1 MAVCNIFNT
10 LKNTTGTFLT
20 FSQYMEDLTMAKSS
34 NGTYKVVPS
43 KFVAI
48 EYKNPTYNNTTFP
61 KLFTEYLENGI
72 AVYKN
77 EGNDNYSSNIRNI
90 FKSLFWDTIQS
101 KLSIPNDCIH
111 YIGDINIQSYNE
123 VDGMGY
129 SEIYCHIPN
138 EAPKVNYELIYE
150 EIKEGGVINIPNF
163 DENRNPV
170 YLEGFEDQ
178 PTYEL
183 SDSYTYLGNREY
195 AFKEDGIDK
204 RVQEYN
210 INLVIVLY
218 NVITDTQTIED
229 IPLGIYITGLIKNDK
244 TIGNTITKYVS
255 DDSVYNAGT
264 SYGLRIC
271 SRYIASSIKDK
282 ITVKETQ
289 VTDDN
294 YIQLSKALSEMSIS
308 QTKMD
313 EVVNNI
319 ANYDK
324 NFKETLANIKNN
336 QVNVPYIRE
345 YSGEQHWFVN
355 GKDMG
360 ALNIT
365 IATAD
370 NASIE
375 NLWKIE

>member
-1 MAVCNIFNT
+1 MAVCNIFNK

-43 KFVAI
+43 KFVAL
-48 EYKNPTYNNTTFP
+48 EYKNLDYDNITFP
-61 KLFTEYLENGI
+61 QLFTEYLENGI

-77 EGNDNYSSNIRNI
+77 KKGDEYLSIIRNI

-111 YIGDINIQSYNE
+111 YMGDINIQSYNE

-138 EAPKVNYELIYE
+138 EAPEVNYELSYK
-150 EIKEGGVINIPNF
+150 EIGKIEVLSAT
-163 DENRNPV
+163 ESE
-170 YLEGFEDQ
+170 YLEGFENQ
-178 PTYEL
+178 PTYKL
-183 SDSYTYLGNREY
+183 SKSYTYFGNREY
-195 AFKEDGIDK
+195 TLNETGINKDVK
-204 RVQEYN
+204 KYN

-218 NVITDTQTIED
+218 NIITDTQTIED
-229 IPLGIYITGLIKNDK
+229 IPLGIYITGLIDNE

-319 ANYDK
+319 ANYDNNMK
-324 NFKETLANIKNN
+324 IALANIKNN

-345 YSGEQHWFVN
+345 YGGEQHWFVN

>member
-1 MAVCNIFNT
+1 MAVCNIFNK

-34 NGTYKVVPS
+34 NGTYKVIPS

-48 EYKNPTYNNTTFP
+48 EYKEPTYDDITFP
-61 KLFTEYLENGI
+61 QLFTEYLENGI

-77 EGNDNYSSNIRNI
+77 EEDGKYSSNIRDI

-101 KLSIPNDCIH
+101 KLSIPDDCIH

-138 EAPKVNYELIYE
+138 EAPKVNYKLTYE
-150 EIKEGGVINIPNF
+150 EIEGLGVLTATQF
-163 DENRNPV
+163 DENRNHT
-170 YLEGFEDQ
+170 YLEGFENQ
-178 PTYEL
+178 PPYEL
-183 SDSYTYLGNREY
+183 HDSYTYLGNRKYTFTETSIN
-195 AFKEDGIDK
+195 KGVSK
-204 RVQEYN
+204 YN

-218 NVITDTQTIED
+218 NVITDTQIIED
-229 IPLGIYITGLIKNDK
+229 IPLGIYITGLIDNG

-313 EVVNNI
+313 EIVNNM

-324 NFKETLANIKNN
+324 NIKETLANIKNN

-365 IATAD
+365 VATAD
-370 NASIE
+370 SASIE

>member
-77 EGNDNYSSNIRNI
+77 EENGKYSDKICNI

-101 KLSIPNDCIH
+101 KLSIPNDYIH

-138 EAPKVNYELIYE
+138 EAPKVNYKLNYE
-150 EIKEGGVINIPNF
+150 DNGEVGVININKF
-163 DENRNPV
+163 DEDRNPV

-183 SDSYTYLGNREY
+183 SDSYTYFGNRKYTFIET
-195 AFKEDGIDK
+195 GIDK

-210 INLVIVLY
+210 INLVVVLY
-218 NVITDTQTIED
+218 NVITDTKTIED
-229 IPLGIYITGLIKNDK
+229 IPLGIYITGLIDNG
-244 TIGNTITKYVS
+244 TISNTITKYVS

-294 YIQLSKALSEMSIS
+294 YMQLSKALSEISIS

-324 NFKETLANIKNN
+324 NIKETLANIKNN

-345 YSGEQHWFVN
+345 YNGEQHWFVN

-365 IATAD
+365 IETAD
-370 NASIE
+370 DASIIA
-375 NLWKIE
+375 LWKIE